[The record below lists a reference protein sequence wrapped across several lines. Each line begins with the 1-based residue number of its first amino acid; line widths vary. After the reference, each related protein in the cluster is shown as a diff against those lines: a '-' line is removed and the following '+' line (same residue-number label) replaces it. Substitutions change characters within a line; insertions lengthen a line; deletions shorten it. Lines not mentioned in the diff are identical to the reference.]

1 MEPTNI
7 KVGEYVG
14 VYHDSKDGSFYF
26 DTISA
31 EEYDTA
37 KQDSSASKSLFHRM
51 LDKGKRNYLTL
62 KKNKIFTPWEDSLSC
77 SLILTS
83 YMSEETSLCSKPN
96 LKRDVSDALE
106 LIRQDL

>member
-14 VYHDSKDGSFYF
+14 VYHDSKDGSFHF

-37 KQDSSASKSLFHRM
+37 KFKE
-51 LDKGKRNYLTL
+51 LDRINTKHTK
-62 KKNKIFTPWEDSLSC
+62 
-77 SLILTS
+77 
-83 YMSEETSLCSKPN
+83 
-96 LKRDVSDALE
+96 ALE
-106 LIRQDL
+106 NKSWL

>member
-14 VYHDSKDGSFYF
+14 VYHDSKDGSFHF

-37 KQDSSASKSLFHRM
+37 KFKE
-51 LDKGKRNYLTL
+51 LDRINTKHTK
-62 KKNKIFTPWEDSLSC
+62 
-77 SLILTS
+77 
-83 YMSEETSLCSKPN
+83 
-96 LKRDVSDALE
+96 ALE
-106 LIRQDL
+106 NKS